1 MRQSARLGAWLVGA
15 FLAAGTA
22 QAEARCPQPLAQV
35 VSVQGEVSVRA
46 REAEPWQPAPLATL
60 LCPDDLLRTGPVS
73 RAAVIFLETETVMRV
88 DQNTLVQIRRA
99 PEPARSLLDM
109 LGGAA
114 HFFSR
119 TRRALEIRTP
129 FVNAAVEG
137 TEFQVRVEPDRAGVS
152 VFEGS
157 VRAANAQGSIVA
169 AAGQS
174 VTALPGA
181 APRAE
186 ATVRPA
192 DAVQWT
198 LYFQPVL
205 PPAGDPAVPEPAR
218 RAAALLAAGQVEPA
232 RAALAQADGGAALAL
247 RSVIATARN
256 ERDEA
261 LALARQATVRAPDL
275 AAGWIALSYAE
286 QARFALGAA
295 REAAVEATRRQP
307 RDGQAWARLAELQ
320 LALGERGPAVDA
332 AARAAALAPGAAR
345 VDMVLGYAALAE
357 LRIDEAKAAFA
368 RAVAQDS
375 QEPLARLGLGLA
387 KVRAG
392 DLAGG
397 RRDMDVAVAL
407 DPNRS
412 LLRSYLGK
420 AFVEQ
425 GSDAVSPETAEDVF
439 GSRRY
444 DQAAA
449 QFALAKALDPA
460 DPTPWFYDALL
471 KQSRND
477 PVGALADIEQ
487 SIARNDNRAV
497 YRSRLALDSDRAA
510 RGAGLGRI
518 YQDLGFEQLGVN
530 EGADSL
536 ATDPAS
542 HSAHRF
548 LSDSYIGRPRHD
560 IARTSELLQSQ
571 LMQPLG
577 SSPVPP
583 QAWLIDLNQLTAGGP
598 FEIGLNEFTR
608 LFERD
613 RVQLFLSGGI
623 GNQNTFVEEAVV
635 AAQAG
640 RVALSGGQYLYS
652 TDGFRA
658 NNDIRHDAYNVFAQA
673 ALRDDLNVQV
683 ELRRRATEHGD
694 LRLNFNPDNFSVFD
708 RREVTQNTARVGAHY
723 TPARGSDILLS
734 AVVSERQDDFAS
746 TPPDG
751 VRIESGRR
759 DLGYDLQGQYLLR
772 ADRFNLTAGGGTYYI
787 DTDQTNTFDISRVA
801 LPGLCFFFPC
811 VTTTPANDETTQH
824 NGYVYGNVPLPYGV
838 TVTAGL
844 AYDYVNRG
852 GLDVSKVSPKGG
864 VQWTAYKDPAG
875 AVLRGVRLRGAY
887 MQGVRRTLL
896 VEQTLEPTQIAGF
909 NQFYDDVN
917 GSEWERYGVGLD
929 VALAHGLYLGI
940 EASQRNLEVPQ
951 VTLGPPETVTR
962 EDHRERLGRAWLY
975 WAAHRQWAL
984 SIEPYIE
991 EVRRDGT
998 AMNTLP
1004 LEVETTAVPVFIRHF
1019 RDGGLFAELGGTFLH
1034 QRITPHPSD
1043 PFPRTTD
1050 DAFLLDAAIGY
1061 RLPNRLGVA
1070 SFAIRNLLDDDFL
1083 IQDPNIQ
1090 GTDPS
1095 NPLYLPARTFLF
1107 RLALTL

>member
-1 MRQSARLGAWLVGA
+1 M
-15 FLAAGTA
+15 T
-22 QAEARCPQPLAQV
+22 QASARCPEPLAQV
-35 VSVQGEVSVRA
+35 VSVQGEVAVRA
-46 REAEPWQPAPLATL
+46 REGEPWQPAPLATL

-73 RAAVIFLETETVMRV
+73 RAAVIFLATETVMRV

-99 PEPARSLLDM
+99 PEPSRSLLDM
-109 LGGAA
+109 LNGAA

-137 TEFQVRVEPDRAGVS
+137 TEFQVAVAPDRAHVT

-157 VRAANAQGSIVA
+157 IRAANAQGSAVA
-169 AAGQS
+169 APGQS
-174 VTALPGA
+174 VTAVQGA
-181 APRAE
+181 APRTVAL
-186 ATVRPA
+186 VRPA

-205 PPAGDPAVPEPAR
+205 PPAGDPAVPAPVR

-232 RAALAQADGGAALAL
+232 RAALAQSEGGAALAL
-247 RSVIATARN
+247 RSTIATARN
-256 ERDEA
+256 ERAEA
-261 LALARQATVRAPDL
+261 LALAQQATARAPEL

-286 QARFALGAA
+286 QARFALEPARAA
-295 REAAVEATRRQP
+295 ALEATRRQP
-307 RDGQAWARLAELQ
+307 RDAQAWARLAELE
-320 LALGERGPAVDA
+320 LALGERGRAA
-332 AARAAALAPGAAR
+332 ATAARAAALPPGTAHA
-345 VDMVLGYAALAE
+345 DMVLGYAALAT
-357 LRIDEAKAAFA
+357 LDIDAAKAAFE
-368 RAVAQDS
+368 RAIAQDS

-420 AFVEQ
+420 AYVEQ
-425 GSDAVSPETAEDVF
+425 GSDAVSAETAEEVF

-449 QFALAKALDPA
+449 QFAQAKALDPA

-477 PVGALADIEQ
+477 PVGALADIER
-487 SIARNDNRAV
+487 SIALNDNRAV

-510 RGAGLGRI
+510 RGAGLARI
-518 YQDLGFEQLGVN
+518 FRDLGFEQLGVD

-536 ATDPAS
+536 AADPAS

-548 LSDSYIGRPRHD
+548 LSDSYIGRPRHE

-583 QAWLIDLNQLTAGGP
+583 QAWLIDLNQLTPGGP
-598 FEIGLNEFTR
+598 FEVGLNEFTR

-613 RVQLFLSGGI
+613 RIQLFLSGGI
-623 GNQNTFVEEAVV
+623 GNHDTFVEEAVV

-652 TDGFRA
+652 TDGIRA
-658 NNDIRHDAYNVFAQA
+658 NNDIRHDAFNVFGQG
-673 ALRDDLNVQV
+673 ALRDDLNIQV
-683 ELRRRATEHGD
+683 ELRRRVTEHGD
-694 LRLNFNPDNFSVFD
+694 LRLNFNPDNFSAFD
-708 RREVTQNTARVGAHY
+708 RREVAQDTARVGAHY
-723 TPARGSDILLS
+723 APARGHDVLLS
-734 AVVSERQDDFAS
+734 ALVSKRTDDFTSA
-746 TPPDG
+746 PPNGLQISSD
-751 VRIESGRR
+751 RR
-759 DLGYDLQGQYLLR
+759 DLGYDLQGQYILR
-772 ADRFNLTAGGGTYYI
+772 TGLFNLTAGGGTYYI
-787 DTDQTNTFDISRVA
+787 DTDQDNVLDISRIA
-801 LPGLCFFFPC
+801 PPGLCFFAPC
-811 VTTTPANDETTQH
+811 VTTTPTNEETTQH

-838 TVTAGL
+838 VVTGGL

-852 GLDVSKVSPKGG
+852 GLDVSQVSPKGG
-864 VQWTAYKDPAG
+864 LQWTAFADPDG

-896 VEQTLEPTQIAGF
+896 VEQTLEPTQVAGF
-909 NQFYDDVN
+909 NQFFDDVN
-917 GSEWERYGVGLD
+917 GTEWERYGVGLD
-929 VALAHGLYLGI
+929 VALARGLHLGV

-951 VTLGPPETVTR
+951 VIAGPVAAVTR

-991 EVRRDGT
+991 EVRRDGS